1 MGRNDSY
8 SLLDILQK
16 SVGYD
21 IALLT
26 TYNFDIRLFEQAV
39 LNSLFANNVRKVSV
53 YVDAEELTKSLQSVR
68 TCQIGRKYMVNPIRI
83 NSTFHSKVVLL
94 LGEKKARLILG
105 SANITTP
112 GYTTNNE
119 VFNFIDYSDKDPKYL
134 DLIVSAIGFFNSIDK
149 NSDQLDHE
157 LIKEA
162 ASYPYYHRT
171 KHNEEAYYLHNLK
184 DSILSQVRQLISDD
198 IQNISIAVP
207 YYDGEL
213 LAYKEI
219 KNQFPKASVQ
229 LYIQNHK
236 STFPVDYNH
245 KNKVAG
251 NILPFAGFRQGKDNC
266 RNNFYHGKVF
276 LFQSANKSYVL
287 YGSANCTRAAFTKS
301 FAEGGNIECDLF
313 EVGSREEF
321 DYFFENIEVRKEE
334 KLIGQVLE
342 YEPSVQ
348 PAVVFK
354 YGEITDD
361 IRLYFLL
368 RNKKEIPTVLL
379 GDTKLNTVV
388 EKDDLIAIIPQESAN
403 GLTDIFSV
411 TLLFTDREESCRCWT
426 FSKEALKKNRE
437 KLTDTGTLKDFDI
450 NPGSDRF
457 MEDRRRLLEAE
468 LMCLPDI
475 VSYREKRVIF
485 DQIKEEAEADED
497 DEENTSDF
505 VVDIDIPD
513 EYRAAYRQYQYVERI
528 RGLFNR
534 HFFTVNTGCLLP
546 GTKSKTAK
554 SDEGL
559 APEPMPTVQER
570 RATTEEKSFERF
582 VKRRAKGMLN
592 DQYVAAIGM
601 DHYIALLSV
610 LFEIFYKYNE
620 REKVKDIFQNEYVAQ
635 TRAELMI
642 KALDK
647 DRAKE
652 IKKFDETSAALLE
665 QCYKVIFDNYIY
677 RMKAENTEEQYGYDQ
692 INKKLLIQ
700 MNGVYGIR
708 NCFKDDVI
716 AVITENSNKKSR
728 QQISVSAIVSYI
740 DRIFGYMGL
749 DQLAD
754 LIGKVYS
761 HPDISMK
768 GTVFT
773 ISALSSNISSCFKP
787 DVRVLQEI
795 KKYSRN
801 VAQIDIVKIIIRSV
815 NAQKATRI
823 NRIEHRISM
832 ARNSWTCSIIY
843 KDGSRK
849 DERPRY
855 IGF

>member
-26 TYNFDIRLFEQAV
+26 TYNFDIRLYEQAV

-83 NSTFHSKVVLL
+83 NSTFHPKVVLL

-276 LFQSANKSYVL
+276 LFQSKNKSYVL
-287 YGSANCTRAAFTKS
+287 YGSANCTQAAFTKS

-321 DYFFENIEVRKEE
+321 DYFFENIEVRNEE

-497 DEENTSDF
+497 DEENTFDF

>member
-26 TYNFDIRLFEQAV
+26 TYNFDIRLYEQAV

-83 NSTFHSKVVLL
+83 NSTFHPKVVLL

-251 NILPFAGFRQGKDNC
+251 NILPFSGFRQGKDNC

-287 YGSANCTRAAFTKS
+287 YGSANCTQAAFTKS
-301 FAEGGNIECDLF
+301 FAEGGNMECDLF

-334 KLIGQVLE
+334 KLTGQVLE

-388 EKDDLIAIIPQESAN
+388 EKDDLIAIIPQERAN

-411 TLLFTDREESCRCWT
+411 TLLFTDREVSCCCWT
-426 FSKEALKKNRE
+426 FIKEALKKNRE

>member
-83 NSTFHSKVVLL
+83 NSTFHPKVVLL

-251 NILPFAGFRQGKDNC
+251 NILPFSGFRQGKDNC

-287 YGSANCTRAAFTKS
+287 YGSANCTQAAFTKS

-321 DYFFENIEVRKEE
+321 DYFFENIEVRNEE

-426 FSKEALKKNRE
+426 FIKEALKKNRE

-475 VSYREKRVIF
+475 VSYREKRAIF

>member
-83 NSTFHSKVVLL
+83 NSTFHPKVVLL

-287 YGSANCTRAAFTKS
+287 YGSANCTQAAFTKS
-301 FAEGGNIECDLF
+301 FAEGGNMECDLF

-321 DYFFENIEVRKEE
+321 DYFFENIEVRNEE

>member
-1 MGRNDSY
+1 MGRYDSY

-26 TYNFDIRLFEQAV
+26 TYNFDIRLFEQAI

-53 YVDAEELTKSLQSVR
+53 YVDAEELTKSLQSIR
-68 TCQIGRKYMVNPIRI
+68 TCQIGRKYMINPIRI
-83 NSTFHSKVVLL
+83 NSTFHPKVVLL

-149 NSDQLDHE
+149 NSDQLDSA

-184 DSILSQVRQLISDD
+184 DSILSQVRQLVSED
-198 IQNISIAVP
+198 IHRIKIAVP
-207 YYDGEL
+207 YYDGKL
-213 LAYKEI
+213 SAYKEI
-219 KNQFPKASVQ
+219 KEQFPNADVQ

-236 STFPVDYNH
+236 STFPVDFNNRH
-245 KNKVAG
+245 KVAG
-251 NILPFAGFRQGKDNC
+251 NVLPFAGFRQGKDNC
-266 RNNFYHGKVF
+266 KNNFYHGKVF
-276 LFQSANKSYVL
+276 LFQSAEKSYVL
-287 YGSANCTRAAFTKS
+287 YGSANCTQAALTKS

-313 EVGSREEF
+313 EVGYREEF

-334 KLIGQVLE
+334 KLTGQVLE
-342 YEPSVQ
+342 YEPSLQ
-348 PAVVFK
+348 SMVVFK
-354 YGEITDD
+354 YGEIKDD

-368 RNKKEIPTVLL
+368 KNKREIPTVLL

-388 EKDDLIAIIPQESAN
+388 EKDDLIAIIPPESAN
-403 GLTDIFSV
+403 GLTDIFIV
-411 TLLFTDREESCRCWT
+411 TLSFTDRDEICRCWT

-475 VSYREKRVIF
+475 VSYREKSAIF
-485 DQIKEEAEADED
+485 DQIKEEAEADEE

-513 EYRAAYRQYQYVERI
+513 EYRTAYRQYQYVERI

-534 HFFTVNTGCLLP
+534 HFFSMNTGCLLP
-546 GTKSKTAK
+546 GGKSKISK
-554 SDEGL
+554 SDEGIE
-559 APEPMPTVQER
+559 PESKPTIQAR
-570 RATTEEKSFERF
+570 MATTEEKSFERF
-582 VKRRAKGMLN
+582 VKRRVRGMLN
-592 DQYVAAIGM
+592 DEYVAAIGM

-642 KALDK
+642 RALAK
-647 DRAKE
+647 DRTKE
-652 IKKFDETSAALLE
+652 IKKFDETSAVLLE

-677 RMKAENTEEQYGYDQ
+677 RIKAEDTEEQYRYDQ

-700 MNGVYGIR
+700 MHGVYGIR
-708 NCFKDDVI
+708 DCFKDDVVVVF
-716 AVITENSNKKSR
+716 AENSNSMNL
-728 QQISVSAIVSYI
+728 QQVNVSMLVTYI
-740 DRIFGYMGL
+740 DRLFGYMGL
-749 DQLAD
+749 DQLAE

-761 HPDISMK
+761 HPEISLK

-773 ISALSSNISSCFKP
+773 ISALSPNISSCFKP

-795 KKYSRN
+795 KKYARN
-801 VAQIDIVKIIIRSV
+801 VAQIDVVKIIIRSV
-815 NAQKATRI
+815 TSQKATRI

-832 ARNSWTCSIIY
+832 ARNSWTCSIVY

-849 DERPRY
+849 DERAQY
-855 IGF
+855 ISF

>member
-26 TYNFDIRLFEQAV
+26 TYNFDIRLFEQAI

-53 YVDAEELTKSLQSVR
+53 YVDAEELTKSLLSVR
-68 TCQIGRKYMVNPIRI
+68 TCQIGRKYMINPIRI
-83 NSTFHSKVVLL
+83 NSTFHPKVVLL
-94 LGEKKARLILG
+94 LGEKKARLILS

-134 DLIVSAIGFFNSIDK
+134 DL
-149 NSDQLDHE
+149 
-157 LIKEA
+157 
-162 ASYPYYHRT
+162 
-171 KHNEEAYYLHNLK
+171 HNLK
-184 DSILSQVRQLISDD
+184 DSILSQVRQLVSDD
-198 IQNISIAVP
+198 IQRIKIAVP

-213 LAYKEI
+213 SAYKEI
-219 KNQFPKASVQ
+219 KDQFPNADVQ

-236 STFPVDYNH
+236 STFPVDFNNRH
-245 KNKVAG
+245 KVAG
-251 NILPFAGFRQGKDNC
+251 NVLPFAGFRQGKDNC
-266 RNNFYHGKVF
+266 KNNFYHGKVF
-276 LFQSANKSYVL
+276 LFQSAEKSYVL
-287 YGSANCTRAAFTKS
+287 YGSANCTQAALTKS

-313 EVGSREEF
+313 EVGYREEF

-334 KLIGQVLE
+334 KLTGQVLE
-342 YEPSVQ
+342 YEPSLQ
-348 PAVVFK
+348 SMVVFK
-354 YGEITDD
+354 YGEIKDD

-368 RNKKEIPTVLL
+368 KNKREIPTVLL

-388 EKDDLIAIIPQESAN
+388 EKDDLIAIIPPESAN
-403 GLTDIFSV
+403 SLTDIFIV
-411 TLLFTDREESCRCWT
+411 TLSFTDRDEICRCWT

-475 VSYREKRVIF
+475 VSYREKSAIF
-485 DQIKEEAEADED
+485 DQIKEEAEADEE

-534 HFFTVNTGCLLP
+534 HFFSMNTGCLLP
-546 GTKSKTAK
+546 GGKGKISK
-554 SDEGL
+554 SDEGIDL
-559 APEPMPTVQER
+559 EQKPTIQAR
-570 RATTEEKSFERF
+570 MATTEEKSFERF
-582 VKRRAKGMLN
+582 VKRRVRGMMN

-642 KALDK
+642 RALAK
-647 DRAKE
+647 DRTKE
-652 IKKFDETSAALLE
+652 IKKFDETSAVLLE

-677 RMKAENTEEQYGYDQ
+677 RIKAEDTEEQYRYDQ
-692 INKKLLIQ
+692 INKKLLMQ
-700 MNGVYGIR
+700 MHGVYGIR
-708 NCFKDDVI
+708 DCFKDDV
-716 AVITENSNKKSR
+716 VVVFTENSNSMNL
-728 QQISVSAIVSYI
+728 QQVNVSMLVTYI
-740 DRIFGYMGL
+740 DRLFGYMGL
-749 DQLAD
+749 DQLAE
-754 LIGKVYS
+754 LIGKVYNHS
-761 HPDISMK
+761 DISLK

-773 ISALSSNISSCFKP
+773 ISALSPNISSCFKP

-795 KKYSRN
+795 KKYARN

-815 NAQKATRI
+815 NSQKATRI

-832 ARNSWTCSIIY
+832 ARNSWTCSIVY

-849 DERPRY
+849 DERAQY
-855 IGF
+855 ISF

>member
-83 NSTFHSKVVLL
+83 NSTFHPKVVLL

-287 YGSANCTRAAFTKS
+287 YGSANCTQAAFTKS
-301 FAEGGNIECDLF
+301 FAEGGNMECDLF

-321 DYFFENIEVRKEE
+321 DYFFENIEVRNEE
-334 KLIGQVLE
+334 KRIGQVLE

>member
-26 TYNFDIRLFEQAV
+26 TYNFDIRLFEQAI

-68 TCQIGRKYMVNPIRI
+68 TCQIGRKYMINPIRI
-83 NSTFHSKVVLL
+83 NSTFHPKVVLL
-94 LGEKKARLILG
+94 LGEKKARLILS

-149 NSDQLDHE
+149 KSDQLDSA

-184 DSILSQVRQLISDD
+184 ESILSQVRQLVSDD
-198 IQNISIAVP
+198 IQKIRIAVQ

-213 LAYKEI
+213 SAYKEI
-219 KNQFPKASVQ
+219 KDQFPNADVQ

-236 STFPVDYNH
+236 STFPVDFNNRH
-245 KNKVAG
+245 KVAG
-251 NILPFAGFRQGKDNC
+251 NVLPFAGFRQGKDNC
-266 RNNFYHGKVF
+266 KNNFYHGKVF
-276 LFQSANKSYVL
+276 LFQSAEKSYVL
-287 YGSANCTRAAFTKS
+287 YGSANCTQAALTKS
-301 FAEGGNIECDLF
+301 FVEGGNIECDLL

-348 PAVVFK
+348 PTVVFK
-354 YGEITDD
+354 YGEIKDD
-361 IRLYFLL
+361 IRLYFLMK
-368 RNKKEIPTVLL
+368 NKKEIPTVLL
-379 GDTKLNTVV
+379 GDTKLNTEV
-388 EKDDLIAIIPQESAN
+388 EKDDLIAIIPPESAN

-411 TLLFTDREESCRCWT
+411 TLSFTDREEICRCWT

-450 NPGSDRF
+450 NSGSDRF

-475 VSYREKRVIF
+475 VSFREKSAIF

-497 DEENTSDF
+497 DEENNSDF

-528 RGLFNR
+528 RGIFNR
-534 HFFTVNTGCLLP
+534 HFFSMNSGCLLP
-546 GTKSKTAK
+546 GAKSKIAK
-554 SDEGL
+554 SDEGIVIE
-559 APEPMPTVQER
+559 PEPTTQARM
-570 RATTEEKSFERF
+570 ATTEEKSFERF
-582 VKRRAKGMLN
+582 VKRRVKGMLN

-642 KALDK
+642 KALAK
-647 DRAKE
+647 DRTKE
-652 IKKFDETSAALLE
+652 IKKFDETSAVLLE

-677 RMKAENTEEQYGYDQ
+677 RMKAEENEEQYKYDQ
-692 INKKLLIQ
+692 INKKLLMQ
-700 MNGVYGIR
+700 MHGVYGIR
-708 NCFKDDVI
+708 DCFKDDVV
-716 AVITENSNKKSR
+716 AVITEYSNKKNL
-728 QQISVSAIVSYI
+728 QQISVSVIVSYI
-740 DRIFGYMGL
+740 DRMFGYMGL
-749 DQLAD
+749 DQLAEF
-754 LIGKVYS
+754 IGRVYS
-761 HPDISMK
+761 HPDISLK

-773 ISALSSNISSCFKP
+773 ISALSPNISNCFKP

-795 KKYSRN
+795 RKYSRN

-815 NAQKATRI
+815 NSQKATRI
-823 NRIEHRISM
+823 YKIEHRISM

-843 KDGSRK
+843 KNGLRK
-849 DERPRY
+849 DERAQY
-855 IGF
+855 ISF